1 MQRHR
6 TELLSALLIIL
17 LYLINWFCFKKTK
30 FNLTLVVVWC
40 IYLAFAIFFVPL
52 KLNITKLKALMT
64 DPKYKCILKEL
75 EFPTI
80 LLIICWIF
88 NLVECFLSHS
98 DKIHFADIF
107 TLRSFVFTLIT
118 TLVIKFLNN
127 EKK

>member
-1 MQRHR
+1 MVY
-6 TELLSALLIIL
+6 LSRIC
-17 LYLINWFCFKKTK
+17 Y
-30 FNLTLVVVWC
+30 
-40 IYLAFAIFFVPL
+40 FFVPL
-52 KLNITKLKALMT
+52 QLNITKLKALMT

-75 EFPTI
+75 KFPTI

-107 TLRSFVFTLIT
+107 TLRSFVFTLMT